1 MYDFFRGVAVQLD
14 PDGNVSLD
22 VQGVGYRLRV
32 SQYTRRAIPLDGST
46 VLLHA
51 RMVVRED
58 EHLLFGF
65 YDPAER
71 AAFDLLTAVQGVGPA
86 VAMAILSTLGVD
98 ELRRSLHRRDVAALK
113 KVKGVGAKSAERM
126 VLELADKVERIP
138 LGVSPSSDDSSD
150 ATAAPATLADD
161 ARSQAHRALVALG
174 FSVRESEQAL
184 ANVED
189 QDSSEAYVRA
199 SLGIL
204 RRV

>member
-14 PDGNVSLD
+14 PDGHVSLD

-32 SQYTRRAIPLDGST
+32 SEYTRRAIPLDGST

-51 RMVVRED
+51 RLVVRED

-98 ELRRSLHRRDVAALK
+98 DLRRSLHKRDVAALK
-113 KVKGVGAKSAERM
+113 KVKGVGNKSAERM

-138 LGVSPSSDDSSD
+138 LGAGLPGEDGGS
-150 ATAAPATLADD
+150 TPASTNDENAV
-161 ARSQAHRALVALG
+161 RSHAHRALVALG
-174 FSVRESEQAL
+174 FSPRESEQAL
-184 ANVED
+184 AAVDE
-189 QDSSEAYVRA
+189 QDNSEALVRA
-199 SLGIL
+199 ALGIL

>member
-14 PDGNVSLD
+14 PDGHVSLD

-32 SQYTRRAIPLDGST
+32 SEYTRRAIPLDGSA

-51 RMVVRED
+51 RLVVRED

-98 ELRRSLHRRDVAALK
+98 DLRRSLHGRDVAMLK

-138 LGVSPSSDDSSD
+138 LGAAAASD
-150 ATAAPATLADD
+150 AADAGDHVAAPPAEQ

-184 ANVED
+184 AGVD
-189 QDSSEAYVRA
+189 QQDDSEAYVRA
-199 SLGIL
+199 ALSIL